1 MGAYP
6 VGRTLTGV
14 DHSGQ
19 IRDAHVHRREGHNFA
34 LVQTERFL
42 RFNPEFHPFLSD
54 TLGVA
59 MNQNVG
65 FSGEPTII
73 HAGVNSGALR
83 TGTTDGTTASHL
95 IDAGTDFTSAPIIV
109 VGMSVKNTTSGNEYA
124 LVTAVANG
132 DLTLD
137 ADIFVS
143 GENYEINPI
152 WVGTAVVGTW
162 NFSDGGKIT
171 ITSAVNNDRANF
183 ENDTGP
189 PTQSWDISK
198 NGFTTFTGKV
208 DLDIYNPT
216 NNSILIQF
224 GLNGTTVGNQLNLN
238 DFIDTGDFAEQSFAI
253 PIALFQFG
261 TDIINELSIVITRTG
276 GIKPTIKFDDLQ
288 WEEIGASEEFKAT
301 TPIGTKFHITELRIG
316 FADNETGIVT
326 VAGATENHSMINL
339 SFDKLLSISKLT
351 TGIIFKRVKGGKTLF
366 SVTIRQ
372 LGDFLATGSNIVN
385 VISDGTNTFV
395 TLLVKFPEPIV
406 LEGTPE
412 DDFLSFT
419 INDNLSSLLQFTAA
433 ARGALEI

>member
-1 MGAYP
+1 MGEYP
-6 VGRTLTGV
+6 VGRALTGV
-14 DHSGQ
+14 DHIGEM
-19 IRDAHVHRREGHNFA
+19 RDIHVHRREGHNFG

-42 RFNPEFHPFLSD
+42 QFNAEFHPFLSD
-54 TLGVA
+54 TLGTA

-65 FSGEPTII
+65 FTGEPTII
-73 HAGVNSGALR
+73 HAGVNSGAKL
-83 TGTTDGTTASHL
+83 TGTTDGTTSFHL
-95 IDAGTDFTSAPIIV
+95 IDSGTNFTTGTIIV

-137 ADIFVS
+137 TDIFLTS
-143 GENYEINPI
+143 ENYEINPI
-152 WVGTAVVGTW
+152 WVGTAAAGTW
-162 NFSDGGKIT
+162 NFADSTKIT
-171 ITSAVNNDRANF
+171 ITAADNNDRADF

-189 PTQSWDISK
+189 PTQSWDVSK

-208 DLDIYNPT
+208 DLDIYNAN
-216 NNSILIQF
+216 NNSILVQF

-253 PIALFQFG
+253 PIALFEFG
-261 TDIINELSIVITRTG
+261 TDIINELSIVITRIG
-276 GIKPTIKFDDLQ
+276 GSKPTIKFDDFQ
-288 WEEIGASEEFKAT
+288 WEEIGVSEEFRTT
-301 TPIGTKFHITELRIG
+301 TPLGTKFHITELRIG
-316 FADNETGIVT
+316 IADNETGIVT

-339 SFDKLLSISKLT
+339 SFDKILSISKLAN
-351 TGIIFKRVKGGKTLF
+351 GIIFKRVKGGKTLF

-372 LGDFLATGSNIVN
+372 LGDFLATGSDIVN

-395 TLLVKFPEPIV
+395 TLLVRFPEAIV
-406 LEGTPE
+406 LDGTPT

-433 ARGALEI
+433 ARGAVEI